1 MKLPCAEGVRFW
13 AHPNIYQFGVT
24 RENLNRPPPGWE
36 GWLPEQANRERPRGG
51 GIGEGAG
58 ADWRG
63 NAALREEVERM
74 RQEMQELR
82 QMVREMQ
89 KRQQAGPQ

>member
-1 MKLPCAEGVRFW
+1 M
-13 AHPNIYQFGVT
+13 
-24 RENLNRPPPGWE
+24 ENLNRPPPGWE